1 MAASVA
7 FAAVGRLLVSEF
19 VVLSEAVFRRLGLR
33 REALGLQVDLRRE
46 LFAARADYCWSG
58 SHSAAFLPDRWV
70 VVVAAEPRQ
79 VQHQNSVR
87 SSRFQLRATVEP
99 SLPLAQL
106 AQRFSVG
113 FPLPSF
119 FRHVPRWR
127 GLTQLVWQTTLS
139 L

>member
-46 LFAARADYCWSG
+46 QFLARPDYCRSA
-58 SHSAAFLPDRWV
+58 SRSAAFLPDRWV
-70 VVVAAEPRQ
+70 VVAVSESRQ
-79 VQHQNSVR
+79 VQHQTRVR
-87 SSRFQLRATVEP
+87 SSRFRPRAAVER
-99 SLPLAQL
+99 SLPL

-113 FPLPSF
+113 FPLQSF
-119 FRHVPRWR
+119 FRQVPRWR